1 MEIIISAKD
10 RQAAEANK
18 YASILLEE
26 IDHEKEREE
35 RRKAALAKKRDKKKM
50 KKKKKV
56 VDSDHACTEDN
67 GYNICD
73 EYVKD
78 VVNDKDEK
86 DAIEENG
93 NFLNTLVNLSN
104 KNKHLVS
111 KKCMRAADCG
121 IYFEEVELIS
131 SHSLIT
137 FLESNKNCPQ

>member
-35 RRKAALAKKRDKKKM
+35 RRKAALAKKRDKKRM

-56 VDSDHACTEDN
+56 VDSDHGSTEDN

-78 VVNDKDEK
+78 MINEKDEK
-86 DAIEENG
+86 DAIKENG
-93 NFLNTLVNLSN
+93 NF
-104 KNKHLVS
+104 
-111 KKCMRAADCG
+111 
-121 IYFEEVELIS
+121 
-131 SHSLIT
+131 
-137 FLESNKNCPQ
+137 